1 MAQPEPSRHF
11 DPTRFERLLAPERD
25 AWARPA
31 ELMGLAGVRADQVW
45 VDAACGP
52 GYFARQLAR
61 TVGAG
66 GHVTC
71 LDDTVEML
79 VMARQ
84 RLGDDARIS
93 YVRALCEATGL
104 GTGVVD
110 GVFCAFAWHE
120 LHDRE
125 AGGREF
131 ARIVRP
137 GGAVVIVDW
146 RRIDPPPGP
155 PTDHRLSRVDFLAPL
170 VAAGLDPR
178 VDTTFSPYFDV
189 VTARI
194 E

>member
-1 MAQPEPSRHF
+1 MAQPEHLRHF
-11 DPTRFERLLAPERD
+11 DPTRLERLLAPERD

-31 ELMGLAGVRADQVW
+31 ELIELARVRADQVW

-52 GYFARQLAR
+52 GYFARHVAL
-61 TVGAG
+61 TVGSR

-71 LDDTVEML
+71 LDDAVEML
-79 VMARQ
+79 AMARE
-84 RLGDDARIS
+84 RLGDDRKIS
-93 YVRALCEATGL
+93 YVRARCEATSL
-104 GTGVVD
+104 GDRAVD

-137 GGAVVIVDW
+137 GGLVVIVDW
-146 RRIDPPPGP
+146 RRVDPPPGP
-155 PTDHRLSRVDFLAPL
+155 PLDHRLSQSEFLAPL